1 MTLRIERYK
10 NTRHW
15 ALYDGHELVV
25 VTVYRRGAREA
36 PPRKQPR
43 KPRRG
48 RPRSWRRTPGRWPG
62 RRRPPPRRRGPAPSR
77 AARRERLAAA
87 AASSAWPRHR
97 ARHRARLAS
106 AATSGSATDVRR
118 PPAQPPGVF
127 PARQLPP
134 DGAQQVLSRLARGFA
149 PPEGLGLDRFC
160 SATTLAS
167 AWPERCPVPYAAGVG
182 RVPPWGCLRGLLPL
196 HTPQQWAG
204 SLAEPEWQPSVEAGR
219 PRHTA
224 PATLR

>member
-1 MTLRIERYK
+1 MTLRIERYG
-10 NTRHW
+10 NSRFW
-15 ALYDGHELVV
+15 ALYDGQDLVA
-25 VTVYRRGAREA
+25 VTVYKRGAQEVLRRLA
-36 PPRKQPR
+36 AQPL
-43 KPRRG
+43 
-48 RPRSWRRTPGRWPG
+48 
-62 RRRPPPRRRGPAPSR
+62 AV
-77 AARRERLAAA
+77 AAA
-87 AASSAWPRHR
+87 AAQAAAVEAAARQAQELAEHAR
-97 ARHRARLAS
+97 ALARQAQAAA
-106 AATSGSATDVRR
+106 AATSGSAADARR

-160 SATTLAS
+160 SATMLAS

-204 SLAEPEWQPSVEAGR
+204 SPAEPELAAR
-219 PRHTA
+219 PAALAVPLAALTR
-224 PATLR
+224 RR